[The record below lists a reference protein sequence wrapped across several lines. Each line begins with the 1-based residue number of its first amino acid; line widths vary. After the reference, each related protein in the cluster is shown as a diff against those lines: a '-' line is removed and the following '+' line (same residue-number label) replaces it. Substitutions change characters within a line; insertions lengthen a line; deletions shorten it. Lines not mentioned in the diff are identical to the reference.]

1 MDRKKKIK
9 LYQILFLFIGI
20 TVAIF
25 TFVKINE
32 PNQKMIISKNTQ
44 KKLEKQLSNQDKNNN
59 TNIFYNLKYAGLDL
73 EGNRYTISSKEG
85 TSSENNSSI
94 INMKFVTANFY
105 FKDNTTLIVSS
116 DEGIYNNKT
125 LDILFKGNVEAAYD
139 NSKLYAEKA
148 EFFSSKNYL
157 SVSDKVRIV
166 DDRGSMK
173 ADKLI
178 FDIKKKTLNITSLEN
193 NQIKSKIYYK

>member
-44 KKLEKQLSNQDKNNN
+44 KKLEKQLEKQLSNQDKNNN

-125 LDILFKGNVEAAYD
+125 LDILFKRNVEATYD
-139 NSKLYAEKA
+139 NSKLYAKKQN
-148 EFFSSKNYL
+148 F
-157 SVSDKVRIV
+157 
-166 DDRGSMK
+166 
-173 ADKLI
+173 LI
-178 FDIKKKTLNITSLEN
+178 LKITFQFLIK
-193 NQIKSKIYYK
+193 